1 MDSVDDHTVTGRV
14 VAVLDAV
21 AGLGDGATLAA
32 VTRATGIP
40 KPTVRRIA
48 TGLVARGLLERVD
61 AGYRLGRHLL
71 SLGLL
76 AAEQQGLR
84 DAATPYVQDIF
95 ARTREVA
102 WISALSDNAFVLVDR
117 AFGSNRAEDL
127 RRSRWP
133 SAVHSA
139 PFLASAAGRL
149 VLADRP
155 DLADRLRRRPLPA
168 LTHRTP
174 VTWPQ
179 LSAALTAVRNTNVSV
194 EYEESAP
201 GYCCI
206 AVGLHGPDGTLIGMI
221 GVTGRTGGFD
231 PGRLRRPLLTAAN
244 DINRTLRMRSS

>member
-1 MDSVDDHTVTGRV
+1 MDSTDDHTVTGRV
-14 VAVLDAV
+14 VAVLDAA

-32 VTRATGIP
+32 LTRATGIP

-48 TGLVARGLLERVD
+48 TDLVARNLLERID

-71 SLGLL
+71 SLGLR

-84 DAATPYVQDIF
+84 DAAVPYVQDIF

-102 WISALSDNAFVLVDR
+102 WISALSDNEFVLVDS
-117 AFGSNRAEDL
+117 AFGSNRADDL
-127 RRSRWP
+127 RRRRWP

-139 PFLASAAGRL
+139 LFLASAAGRI

-155 DLADRLRRRPLPA
+155 DLADRLRHQPLPA

-174 VTWPQ
+174 TTWPR
-179 LSAALTAVRNTNVSV
+179 LSAVLTAVRDTNVSV
-194 EYEESAP
+194 EYEESVP

-206 AVGLHGPDGTLIGMI
+206 AAGLRGPDDTLIGMI

-231 PGRLRRPLLTAAN
+231 PGRLQRPLLAAAD
-244 DINRTLRMRSS
+244 DIRRTLRTQ